1 MIHDR
6 PRFPPRSRFLRRPWC
21 FWLVLAAA
29 PLLATARA
37 EETPAPPAAAAE
49 PTAAPTVDPVAEQL
63 KPLLAEFSQLFDARR
78 FEESS
83 QVLEKAE
90 AIAPEHEVVL
100 SARAGIFA
108 ESGKL
113 DEARAIY
120 QKLLEKSPDAFVP
133 KYNLAELLLLD
144 DQFDQG
150 REAYEKLLKEFP
162 NSDLIRYKILLTHL
176 AQKNLEAALPWLDQ
190 LRQPTPTPFMLY
202 GSAAIALYNADLL
215 TGRRIILSAEQL
227 FGPGRQKLLHDSL
240 AEIGLV
246 IRGDY
251 PPSLPT
257 APQTTPEKTEETTQP
272 TPLGTP

>member
-1 MIHDR
+1 MIHDHPRLR
-6 PRFPPRSRFLRRPWC
+6 PRFSRRHWYI
-21 FWLVLAAA
+21 WLALAAC
-29 PLLATARA
+29 PLLTGRA
-37 EETPAPPAAAAE
+37 EETASPTPPAAEAE
-49 PTAAPTVDPVAEQL
+49 PTATVDPVAEQL
-63 KPLLAEFSQLFDARR
+63 KPLLTEFSKLFDARR
-78 FEESS
+78 FEEASE
-83 QVLEKAE
+83 VLDKAE
-90 AIAPEHEVVL
+90 AIAPDHEVVV
-100 SARAGIFA
+100 SARAGIYA

-120 QKLLEKSPDAFVP
+120 KKLLEKSPDAFVP

-144 DQFDQG
+144 HQFDQG

-176 AQKNLEAALPWLDQ
+176 AQKNLKDALPWLDQ

-251 PPSLPT
+251 PPALPST
-257 APQTTPEKTEETTQP
+257 PPAPDSTPEETDGTTQL
-272 TPLGTP
+272 TPLSTP